1 MIYQAGR
8 ARPGDLS
15 AIYLC
20 PLPLLWPC
28 QSSTHFRL
36 YNGAKIWIDPV
47 SGAQTLRLAGKE
59 VFLNP
64 RGVAVVQAGGLLATN
79 RF

>member
-15 AIYLC
+15 AIY
-20 PLPLLWPC
+20 LWPC